1 MANFAALYPLPGGE
15 QLLVVLVTEHVLGPI
30 VQYATEV
37 HGNVVTANVPLLEQ
51 RDAGDHLKRLSAIEE
66 ARHMIGNLD
75 EETVK
80 TIRRRMV
87 KEITGGEESEF
98 PKEEIVSCLPN

>member
-37 HGNVVTANVPLLEQ
+37 HGNVVTANVPLYVWV
-51 RDAGDHLKRLSAIEE
+51 DGSSNGTAS
-66 ARHMIGNLD
+66 GNYGL
-75 EETVK
+75 
-80 TIRRRMV
+80 TI
-87 KEITGGEESEF
+87 T
-98 PKEEIVSCLPN
+98 P